1 MRVGGLIGDAPIA
14 FNAIFPMIVPPK
26 HHVAQ
31 LLIAS
36 FHQQLLHAG
45 QNHILAHLREKFW
58 IPNGR
63 SAVRKVVRSCMTCK
77 KQRAATM
84 EQMMSALPAFRTTA
98 YEPCFTYTGV
108 DYFGPLNVKKG
119 RSVVKRWGAI
129 FTCMNSRAIHL
140 ELATSL
146 EADCFINVFRRFVN
160 RRGPPKFM
168 YSDNGTNFVCPER
181 EIRQAIENWN
191 QCQIRDELLQRGRQ
205 WVFQPPKAS
214 HASGV
219 WERLIRSTRT
229 ALKAM
234 LGESLVE
241 EDVLATVLT
250 EVEATLNSRPLCA
263 VSDDPN
269 DLQQLTPN
277 HLLLQRTVS
286 ALPPGTFVKE
296 DMLFRKKWRQTQMLT
311 TFGDDSWGSTF
322 QPYRRD
328 KNGTDLDE
336 TRKLETYYL

>member
-1 MRVGGLIGDAPIA
+1 
-14 FNAIFPMIVPPK
+14 
-26 HHVAQ
+26 
-31 LLIAS
+31 
-36 FHQQLLHAG
+36 
-45 QNHILAHLREKFW
+45 
-58 IPNGR
+58 
-63 SAVRKVVRSCMTCK
+63 
-77 KQRAATM
+77 
-84 EQMMSALPAFRTTA
+84 
-98 YEPCFTYTGV
+98 
-108 DYFGPLNVKKG
+108 
-119 RSVVKRWGAI
+119 
-129 FTCMNSRAIHL
+129 MNSRAIHL

-181 EIRQAIENWN
+181 EIRQAIKNWN
-191 QCQIRDELLQRGRQ
+191 QCQIRDEFLQRGCQ

-269 DLQQLTPN
+269 DLQPLTPN

-296 DMLFRKKWRQTQMLT
+296 DMLFRKKWRQTQILADH
-311 TFGDDSWGSTF
+311 FWRRWLKEYVPALQERQKWHRPRRNAQVGDLVLVVDQDLPRGKWHLARIVRVIHGKDGLVRTVEVKTGSSSS
-322 QPYRRD
+322 
-328 KNGTDLDE
+328 L
-336 TRKLETYYL
+336 L

>member
-1 MRVGGLIGDAPIA
+1 
-14 FNAIFPMIVPPK
+14 MIVPPK

-36 FHQQLLHAG
+36 FHQKLLHAG

-63 SAVRKVVRSCMTCK
+63 SAVRKVVRSCMICK
-77 KQRAATM
+77 KQRAETM

-98 YEPCFTYTGV
+98 YEPCFTYTEG
-108 DYFGPLNVKKG
+108 DYFGLLNVKKG

-129 FTCMNSRAIHL
+129 FTSMNSRAIYL

-191 QCQIRDELLQRGRQ
+191 QCQIRDELLQRGCQ

-214 HASGV
+214 HAGGV
-219 WERLIRSTRT
+219 WERLIRSPRT

-269 DLQQLTPN
+269 DLQPLTPN
-277 HLLLQRTVS
+277 HCCCREQMVEGVCSSCTGETKMAQTS
-286 ALPPGTFVKE
+286 P
-296 DMLFRKKWRQTQMLT
+296 KWAIWRPCTCSGSRPSQGKMA
-311 TFGDDSWGSTF
+311 FGPYCQGDSQKRWARANS
-322 QPYRRD
+322 
-328 KNGTDLDE
+328 
-336 TRKLETYYL
+336 